1 MRLRSSSPD
10 FVLFSSPTLFLS
22 LGHVQQQRSV
32 VDKEGFSLPL
42 LFPPFP
48 GTPLNRLPWKGSS
61 LLFLASL
68 PRRSAVPGKSLHC
81 QRKHKRSIG
90 PCTARLY
97 RNVQVFGRHQTQKEP
112 KTESTRATMFIEFI
126 NLVSPLP
133 TSKIGNWR
141 RRPQTN
147 LLASPSPFPWR
158 VPNRILFS
166 KQPRGD

>member
-10 FVLFSSPTLFLS
+10 FVLFSLPTLFLS

-97 RNVQVFGRHQTQKEP
+97 GNVQVFGRHQTQKEP

-126 NLVSPLP
+126 NLISPLP

-141 RRPQTN
+141 RRPLTN